1 MSQMAENTIITAAT
15 TFQLLVPGIAPAP
28 VEAELQY
35 NPEDPY
41 AVAVLF
47 HTGQGKVEWMFARDL
62 LADGLLTPSG
72 EGDIMVRPASDD
84 PERVLLEL
92 NAPTGFAILS
102 ADAEHIAEFLDLT
115 YDVVQPGEEDLWIDF
130 DRELAKLVASS

>member
-1 MSQMAENTIITAAT
+1 MEPENAPISVET
-15 TFQLLVPGIAPAP
+15 TFHLLVPGVAPAP
-28 VEAELQY
+28 VEAELTY
-35 NPEDPY
+35 DPEDPY

-72 EGDIMVRPASDD
+72 EGDIMVRPAADD
-84 PERVLLEL
+84 PARVLLEL
-92 NAPTGFAILS
+92 NAPTGFAILT
-102 ADAEHIAEFLDLT
+102 AEAEDVAEFLDLT

-130 DRELAKLVASS
+130 DRELAKMVFTD

>member
-1 MSQMAENTIITAAT
+1 MNKMSENTIITAGT
-15 TFQLLVPGIAPAP
+15 TFHLLVPGIAPAP

-72 EGDIMVRPASDD
+72 EGDIMVRPAADD

-102 ADAEHIAEFLDLT
+102 AEAEHIAEFLDLT

>member
-1 MSQMAENTIITAAT
+1 MSAESITTTT
-15 TFQLLVPGIAPAP
+15 TFHLLVPGAAPAP
-28 VEAELQY
+28 VEAELHY
-35 NPEDPY
+35 EPEDPY

-47 HTGQGKVEWMFARDL
+47 HTGQGKVEWIFARDL

-72 EGDIMVRPASDD
+72 EGDILVRPASDD

-102 ADAEHIAEFLDLT
+102 AVAEHIAEFLDLT

-130 DRELAKLVASS
+130 DRELAKLVSTN